1 MREMGETLATLRKE
15 KGLGQKQ
22 LAALLNMSV
31 GTVSNY
37 ENNVHSPT
45 WPLCAG
51 WRNSSMSPRTIC
63 WAARDIAAR
72 RKS

>member
-37 ENNVHSPT
+37 ENNVHSPDLAT
-45 WPLCAG
+45 L
-51 WRNSSMSPRTIC
+51 
-63 WAARDIAAR
+63 
-72 RKS
+72 